1 MSNST
6 HDQRTKI
13 LSLSS
18 ADESGQPT
26 TVQVTSP
33 PRRVPSLYPTAPPTS
48 SPITDENLSAVSYRP
63 IAHSMRPKATPI
75 TIESLREQRNA
86 IALANEESN
95 EQSLYDLFEVD
106 PNVSEEELRR
116 AYKRMWSCFHPDHF
130 STYGLYSRAQLEAL
144 LNQLQEAFERLM
156 DPQKRRSYDAE
167 FFPNGMPQSRSKPKP
182 QSNLAPTL
190 QPLISLEEA
199 KQTWPTLTTYEH
211 LGQRL
216 KDLREQFNIS
226 LTAVHERS
234 KISISVLANI
244 EQDHFEALPAPIYL
258 KGFVKEILVLYSLE
272 NLVDLDR
279 YIALYL
285 NYRST

>member
-1 MSNST
+1 MSSST

-18 ADESGQPT
+18 SDESGQPA
-26 TVQVTSP
+26 VQVTSP
-33 PRRVPSLYPTAPPTS
+33 PRRVPSLYPTSPPTG
-48 SPITDENLSAVSYRP
+48 SPITDEHLSAVSYRP

-86 IALANEESN
+86 ITLANEENN

-116 AYKRMWSCFHPDHF
+116 AYKRMWACFHPDHF
-130 STYGLYSRAQLEAL
+130 STYGLYSRTQLEAL

-156 DPQKRRSYDAE
+156 DPQKRRSYDNEA
-167 FFPNGMPQSRSKPKP
+167 FPNGVPQNGSKPKP
-182 QSNLAPTL
+182 LSKLAPTL

-199 KQTWPTLTTYEH
+199 KQTWHSLTTYEH

-216 KDLREQFNIS
+216 KDLREHFNIS

-234 KISISVLANI
+234 KISLSVLANI
-244 EQDHFEALPAPIYL
+244 EQDHFESLPAPIYL

-279 YIALYL
+279 YIALYH
-285 NYRST
+285 NYRSK